1 MDQMRME
8 EDQIDHTH
16 DQEVLKEIFQ
26 KKSQEPRKSWFGQ
39 ESEKKI
45 LEKRLSLLNLD
56 SAMEKEEC
64 EIKTKKKI

>member
-1 MDQMRME
+1 ME